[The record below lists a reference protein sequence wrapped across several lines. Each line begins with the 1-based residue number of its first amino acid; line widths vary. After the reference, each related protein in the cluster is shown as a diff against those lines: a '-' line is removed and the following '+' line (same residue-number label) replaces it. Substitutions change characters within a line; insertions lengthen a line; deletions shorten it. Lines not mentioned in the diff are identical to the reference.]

1 VPAPVFTLDNPEH
14 INARDGATGGDI
26 NRMYGSVCLGEP
38 GIDFS
43 SEAEFTKEFGC
54 LMLVLLPRFHQPDP
68 PHVRSPVSGT
78 RYRLGGTS
86 VSLLMTGWTGT
97 RPVTAPD
104 LEWNDKSG

>member
-1 VPAPVFTLDNPEH
+1 MPAPVFTLDNPEH

-54 LMLVLLPRFHQPDP
+54 PMLVLLPLFHQPALRLSSVEAHTLPSVWDR
-68 PHVRSPVSGT
+68 RS
-78 RYRLGGTS
+78 R
-86 VSLLMTGWTGT
+86 
-97 RPVTAPD
+97 
-104 LEWNDKSG
+104 